1 MPYQLLNFRRSI
13 KQSFS
18 MQKQPPKVFYKKGF
32 LNPNKAGLL
41 KIAFFL
47 GGRGVKLPLSLFRVK
62 NFAKFT
68 RKQLCQSLFLIK
80 LKAYEASNFLLKQTV
95 AQVFSKEFCEIF

>member
-47 GGRGVKLPLSLFRVK
+47 GGRGG
-62 NFAKFT
+62 
-68 RKQLCQSLFLIK
+68 
-80 LKAYEASNFLLKQTV
+80 EW
-95 AQVFSKEFCEIF
+95 

>member
-1 MPYQLLNFRRSI
+1 MRKNELKRGSLMPYQLLNFRRSI

-18 MQKQPPKVFYKKGF
+18 MQKQPPEVFYKKGF

-47 GGRGVKLPLSLFRVK
+47 GGRGGSG
-62 NFAKFT
+62 KFDPPPSPHFY
-68 RKQLCQSLFLIK
+68 L
-80 LKAYEASNFLLKQTV
+80 E
-95 AQVFSKEFCEIF
+95 

>member
-1 MPYQLLNFRRSI
+1 MRKNELKRGSLMPYQLLNFRRSI

-18 MQKQPPKVFYKKGF
+18 MQKQPPEVFYKKGF

-47 GGRGVKLPLSLFRVK
+47 GGRGGVVNLTPLPPPIS
-62 NFAKFT
+62 
-68 RKQLCQSLFLIK
+68 I
-80 LKAYEASNFLLKQTV
+80 
-95 AQVFSKEFCEIF
+95 

>member
-1 MPYQLLNFRRSI
+1 MRKNELKRGSLMPYQLLNFRRSI

-47 GGRGVKLPLSLFRVK
+47 GGRGGGSG
-62 NFAKFT
+62 KFDPPPSPHFY
-68 RKQLCQSLFLIK
+68 L
-80 LKAYEASNFLLKQTV
+80 E
-95 AQVFSKEFCEIF
+95 

>member
-1 MPYQLLNFRRSI
+1 MRKNELKRGSLMPYQLLNFRRSI

-18 MQKQPPKVFYKKGF
+18 MQKQPPEVFYKKGF

-47 GGRGVKLPLSLFRVK
+47 GGRGGGVVKLSPRPPPIS
-62 NFAKFT
+62 
-68 RKQLCQSLFLIK
+68 I
-80 LKAYEASNFLLKQTV
+80 
-95 AQVFSKEFCEIF
+95 

>member
-47 GGRGVKLPLSLFRVK
+47 GGRGWGSG
-62 NFAKFT
+62 KFDPPPSPHFY
-68 RKQLCQSLFLIK
+68 L
-80 LKAYEASNFLLKQTV
+80 E
-95 AQVFSKEFCEIF
+95 